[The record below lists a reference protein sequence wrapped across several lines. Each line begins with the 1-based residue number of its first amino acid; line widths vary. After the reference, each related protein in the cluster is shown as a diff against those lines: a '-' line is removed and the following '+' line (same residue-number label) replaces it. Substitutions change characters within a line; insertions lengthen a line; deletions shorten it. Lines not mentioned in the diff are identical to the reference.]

1 LLKLHEEMEEM
12 GKDSD
17 FEMSLQRQ
25 QKNLERV
32 RMKMRELKPSRDRYQ
47 RVVEMQGRIY
57 LLEMKLKQLDYETKL
72 AELRDAEIEKR
83 MADQALQEAK
93 ERLNPLESK
102 LDRDKAA
109 KRRVDEGLKMMV
121 GLLAW
126 AV

>member
-1 LLKLHEEMEEM
+1 MLKLHEEMEEM

-109 KRRVDEGLKMMV
+109 KRRVDVDLKRMV